1 MNQIS
6 LCAHRFKVVFKSGRQ
21 FGIGPTLIRDALIL
35 HSFQVANG
43 ERMTDLKSNL

>member
-6 LCAHRFKVVFKSGRQ
+6 LYAHRFKVVFKSGHQ

-35 HSFQVANG
+35 HSFQVTNG
-43 ERMTDLKSNL
+43 ERMTNSK